1 MTQKF
6 KLENVEVSYSTMLN
20 KPEKATYGRNFRVK
34 VPIDS
39 PVLEEMKK
47 AYKELNEQAK
57 TKFAEQVGKKLKNA
71 TSVDDV
77 FAESIY
83 AEGFV
88 ELNFNI
94 FFRKDKEVIQEDG
107 TTVKECVYL
116 LNPIY
121 STPEIAYMIGNNG
134 EKMYRTPNDK
144 PIYPLSTNVVD
155 MMVSLVAKYNTKE
168 NKPAIAFKA
177 EDVKIVKS
185 DFGKGSSGPKTG
197 YITLDSDDEVV
208 EKTVEKAST
217 KKDDELFSTEDL
229 ATLDI

>member
-6 KLENVEVSYSTMLN
+6 KLENVEVSFSTMLN
-20 KPEKATYGRNFRVK
+20 KQEKAPYGRNFRVK

-39 PVLEEMKK
+39 PVLQEMKK
-47 AYKELNEQAK
+47 AYKELNEVAK
-57 TKFAEQVGKKLKNA
+57 AKFSEQIGKKLKNA

-83 AEGFV
+83 SEGFV

-94 FFRKDKEVIQEDG
+94 FFRKDKEVAQEDG
-107 TTVKECVYL
+107 TTIKECVYV

-121 STPEIAYMIGNNG
+121 SSSEIAYMIGNNG
-134 EKMYRTPNDK
+134 EKMYKTQNDK
-144 PIYPLSTNVVD
+144 PIYPLSTNKVD
-155 MMVSLVAKYNTKE
+155 MLVSLVAKLDTKN
-168 NKPAIAFKA
+168 NKPSIAFKA
-177 EDVKIVKS
+177 EDVKIIES
-185 DFGKGSSGPKTG
+185 EFGKNSSGPKTG

-208 EKTVEKAST
+208 EKVVEKTST